1 MIINILSIIIYI
13 WIDKYSH
20 KPMEKK
26 FKYDRKKKKYNTS
39 EMPEDLHTTTLDG
52 GAHAN

>member
-1 MIINILSIIIYI
+1 MTNTHINP
-13 WIDKYSH
+13 W
-20 KPMEKK
+20 KK
-26 FKYDRKKKKYNTS
+26 SSNMTEKKKKYNTS